1 MRFWCD
7 NAGLMDRPSDGLH
20 KAIVRRL
27 AEADATEE
35 EIAAILGDSVRTAAI
50 YTGAGLSK
58 LDGSE

>member
-1 MRFWCD
+1 
-7 NAGLMDRPSDGLH
+7 MDRPSDGLH